1 MLLLASMPRAC
12 NAIRRR
18 LPKQER
24 SRKLVEAIVEAAR
37 ITLVES
43 GAQALTTVNVAA
55 RAGVSVGSL
64 YQYFAG
70 REALLYAVLE
80 DEVARFQREWR
91 AWRNEATSAPVGE
104 RIAQGLALTLAH
116 YRRLARSEPTF
127 FLANRDEIRRSLRP
141 TRTRDAKHARLGTR
155 QDLLRA
161 REQLARERVERVDI
175 VSFVM
180 TNGIQGLLDAA
191 LAHQPEVLDAPE
203 FEAEL
208 NALVAGYL
216 LRPHAAP
223 SAPDR
228 DR

>member
-1 MLLLASMPRAC
+1 MPRAC